1 MKIIEERE
9 KFYGD
14 FKEIARISQKI
25 KNIYHVEN
33 VQELDPVVNE
43 GFEMIAHK
51 LARII
56 NGGSKFIDNW
66 RDLAGYAML
75 VANYLETHPE
85 AIDAKVIYLEKD
97 INNEWREIRK

>member
-1 MKIIEERE
+1 MEVLEER
-9 KFYGD
+9 KKVYGD
-14 FKEIARISQKI
+14 FKDIAETSQKI
-25 KNIYHVEN
+25 KNIYRVQN
-33 VQELDPVVNE
+33 TQELDPVINE
-43 GFEMIAHK
+43 GFEMIVHK

-85 AIDAKVIYLEKD
+85 AIDTKVIYLEKD
-97 INNEWREIRK
+97 INNEWREIKK